1 MKRPVVIILLVI
13 ALALV
18 CVGIGAVIFFTANG
32 FATNNPFDRRNI
44 SSELEESK
52 TLKVDTGKPLTL
64 TVADAA
70 GSVTIT
76 GEDVETVQVRVIK
89 TAYDS
94 SQARAD
100 EEVKGIKYTV
110 EQSGNTI
117 TLKYELPKSMN
128 FSNNVN
134 TVDFIVSVPNEVS
147 VEVDTNFGEV
157 SISGTKGNVDVKNDF
172 GDVTVENIEGALT
185 VQTNSGEVNAT
196 SIVAGAEDIDLSSD
210 FGGVTLKKADG
221 KDIVLDSNSGTI
233 TLGEVRATGDLTSNT
248 DYGNT
253 TFENG
258 SADALHIETN
268 SGKVSLVKINISKEI
283 FVKDDFGDIELEQA
297 LAASY
302 DLHTNSGS
310 VTVDGAKGK
319 LKADTDFGNITINN
333 VQAVTLTLETNSG
346 TVEFSG
352 SLGVG
357 PHFVKS
363 DFGGIN
369 LALPVDT
376 KLNVDF
382 KTDFGKISSD
392 IPVTVTLTEDS
403 SSDKSQ
409 IIGSINGGGEQLTV
423 QANSGSIA
431 IEARGSSAPEQS
443 SEGSDWIFPA
453 DTVKSVNITN
463 DAGDIVVHSTEGS
476 DILITAT
483 KSARTPDEL
492 NKVDVVVKKTGDV
505 IAATLNY
512 VPGQSS
518 VSVDFDIQVPAG
530 LSVQIESASGNITI
544 TNYQGTLNVSTSSG
558 KIVLRDVKGEIRAS
572 TDNGDI
578 ETLNVDGNFHI
589 SSSSG
594 NIVATYNAALQQ
606 VENPVLLSDVQTLW
620 TYKITETGNQQ
631 VQESS
636 SPKLPGDGQRIF
648 ENSSGAITLR
658 LADDI
663 QADIFAQL
671 FSENFSSDIGDMQVS
686 ADKVRHVGHLNGGGP
701 LIILTSASGAIHVEA
716 IR

>member
-32 FATNNPFDRRNI
+32 GFATNNPFDRRNI

-52 TLKVDTGKPLTL
+52 TLKVDTKKPLSL

-157 SISGTKGNVDVKNDF
+157 SISGTKGNVNVKNDF

-210 FGGVTLKKADG
+210 FGGVILKKADAR
-221 KDIVLDSNSGTI
+221 DITLDSNSGTI

-253 TFENG
+253 DFENG
-258 SADALHIETN
+258 SANALHIETN
-268 SGKVSLVKINISKEI
+268 SGKVSLVKISVSKEI

-297 LAASY
+297 IAASY

-310 VTVDGAKGK
+310 VTVDGVKGK

-333 VQAVTLTLETNSG
+333 AQAVTLTVETNSG

-357 PHFVKS
+357 PHFIKS
-363 DFGGIN
+363 DFGGIDISLPTDTE
-369 LALPVDT
+369 LAVD
-376 KLNVDF
+376 L
-382 KTDFGKISSD
+382 KTDFGNIKSDLPITIVLNGESSNA
-392 IPVTVTLTEDS
+392 E
-403 SSDKSQ
+403 SDH
-409 IIGSINGGGEQLTV
+409 IVGSINGGGEQLTV
-423 QANSGSIA
+423 QANSGNINL
-431 IEARGSSAPEQS
+431 RVSS
-443 SEGSDWIFPA
+443 
-453 DTVKSVNITN
+453 K
-463 DAGDIVVHSTEGS
+463 
-476 DILITAT
+476 
-483 KSARTPDEL
+483 
-492 NKVDVVVKKTGDV
+492 
-505 IAATLNY
+505 
-512 VPGQSS
+512 
-518 VSVDFDIQVPAG
+518 
-530 LSVQIESASGNITI
+530 
-544 TNYQGTLNVSTSSG
+544 
-558 KIVLRDVKGEIRAS
+558 
-572 TDNGDI
+572 
-578 ETLNVDGNFHI
+578 
-589 SSSSG
+589 
-594 NIVATYNAALQQ
+594 
-606 VENPVLLSDVQTLW
+606 
-620 TYKITETGNQQ
+620 
-631 VQESS
+631 
-636 SPKLPGDGQRIF
+636 
-648 ENSSGAITLR
+648 
-658 LADDI
+658 
-663 QADIFAQL
+663 
-671 FSENFSSDIGDMQVS
+671 
-686 ADKVRHVGHLNGGGP
+686 
-701 LIILTSASGAIHVEA
+701 
-716 IR
+716 